1 MNTQPIIVVLDD
13 FERVARDYADWSG
26 IDSRAD
32 VRVHTAAIRGQVLVD
47 ALKPATAI
55 VLMRDRTPLFADLI
69 DQLPNLKL
77 VHFTGTRNGALDT
90 KALAV
95 RGIPILHTG
104 WGPNKD
110 ATTEMTWALILA
122 AQKRLVSHCNALLRG
137 VWRPHDA
144 MLPVLHGQ
152 RIGVVG
158 LGEIGG
164 RVANVAR
171 AFGMEVVT
179 WSPNMTPERA
189 AAKGATSVTFDELLA
204 TSHIITAHL
213 VLGPATKHLFGAAQF
228 GAMRSD
234 AIFVNTSRA
243 GLADEAALVA
253 ALEAGRPAM
262 AALDVFSE
270 EPLPKTHPFI
280 ALPNIVLTP
289 ISVSSASPC
298 SASSTATW
306 LKRSTRGSTVRPCR
320 ACLQHDAWIHGVL
333 VWP

>member
-1 MNTQPIIVVLDD
+1 MNNKPVIVVLDD

-26 IDSRAD
+26 ITSRAD
-32 VRVHTAAIRGQVLVD
+32 VRIHTTPLRGQALTD
-47 ALKPATAI
+47 ALKPASAI
-55 VLMRDRTPLFADLI
+55 VLMRDRTPLLADLI

-90 KALAV
+90 KALAA
-95 RGIPILHTG
+95 RGIPVLHTG

-122 AQKRLVSHCNALLRG
+122 AQKRLVSHSNALRLG
-137 VWRPHDA
+137 TWRPHDA

-164 RVANVAR
+164 RVATIAQ

-179 WSPNMTPERA
+179 WSPNMTRERA
-189 AAKGATSVTFDELLA
+189 AAKRATSVTFDELIA

-213 VLGPATKHLFGAAQF
+213 VLGPATKHLFGATQF
-228 GAMRSD
+228 AAMRSD

-243 GLADEAALVA
+243 GLADEVALVA
-253 ALEAGRPAM
+253 ALKAGRPAM

-270 EPLPKTHPFI
+270 EPLPTTHPFI
-280 ALPNIVLTP
+280 ALPNVLLTP
-289 ISVSSASPC
+289 HLGFVCEPVFRKFYGDVVEALNAWLDGKPLPRVL
-298 SASSTATW
+298 AT
-306 LKRSTRGSTVRPCR
+306 
-320 ACLQHDAWIHGVL
+320 Q
-333 VWP
+333 

>member
-1 MNTQPIIVVLDD
+1 MQNTRPIIVVLDD

-32 VRVHTAAIRGQVLVD
+32 VRVHTQPLRGQALIDV
-47 ALKPATAI
+47 LKPASAI

-77 VHFTGTRNGALDT
+77 VHFTGTRNGSLDT
-90 KALAV
+90 KSLAV
-95 RGIPILHTG
+95 RGIPVLYSG

-122 AQKRLVSHCNALLRG
+122 AQKRLVSHSNALLRG
-137 VWRPHDA
+137 EWRPHDA
-144 MLPVLHGQ
+144 MLPVLHAQ

-164 RVANVAR
+164 RVANIAR
-171 AFGMEVVT
+171 AFGMDVVT

-189 AAKGATSVTFDELLA
+189 AAKGATSVTFDELIT

-243 GLADEAALVA
+243 GLADETALVT
-253 ALEAGRPAM
+253 ALKAGRPAM
-262 AALDVFSE
+262 AALDVFSV
-270 EPLPKTHPFI
+270 EPLPTTHPFI
-280 ALPNIVLTP
+280 ALPNVVLTP
-289 ISVSSASPC
+289 HLGFVCEPVFRKFYGDVVEALG
-298 SASSTATW
+298 AW
-306 LKRSTRGSTVRPCR
+306 LDGEPLPRML
-320 ACLQHDAWIHGVL
+320 AA
-333 VWP
+333 

>member
-1 MNTQPIIVVLDD
+1 MSNHRIIVILDD
-13 FERVARDYADWSG
+13 FERVARNYADWSG

-32 VRVHTAAIRGQVLVD
+32 VRVHTAPLRGRDLVE
-47 ALKPATAI
+47 ALKPASAI
-55 VLMRDRTPLFADLI
+55 VLMRDRTPLSADLI

-90 KALAV
+90 KALAA
-95 RGIPILHTG
+95 RSIPVLHTG

-122 AQKRLVSHCNALLRG
+122 AQKRLVSHSNALLRG
-137 VWRPHDA
+137 EWRPHDA

-164 RVANVAR
+164 RVASIAR

-189 AAKGATSVTFDELLA
+189 SAQGAVSVTFDELIA

-234 AIFVNTSRA
+234 AVFVNTSRA
-243 GLADEAALVA
+243 GLADEAAIVT
-253 ALEAGRPAM
+253 ALKAGRPAM

-270 EPLPKTHPFI
+270 EPLPTTHPFM
-280 ALPNIVLTP
+280 ALANVVLTP
-289 ISVSSASPC
+289 HLGFVCEPVFRKFYGDVVEALNAWLDGKPLPRVL
-298 SASSTATW
+298 ST
-306 LKRSTRGSTVRPCR
+306 
-320 ACLQHDAWIHGVL
+320 Q
-333 VWP
+333 

>member
-1 MNTQPIIVVLDD
+1 MKMTAKPIIVVLDD
-13 FERVARDYADWSG
+13 FERVARDYADWSS
-26 IDSRAD
+26 IDARAD
-32 VRVHTAAIRGQVLVD
+32 VRVHTNPLRGQALIDV
-47 ALKPATAI
+47 LKPANAI

-69 DQLPNLKL
+69 NQLPNLKL

-90 KALAV
+90 KALAA
-95 RGIPILHTG
+95 RGIPVLHTG

-122 AQKRLVSHCNALLRG
+122 AQKRLVSHSNALLRG

-152 RIGVVG
+152 RIGIVG

-164 RVANVAR
+164 RVCNIAR

-189 AAKGATSVTFDELLA
+189 AAKGGTSVTFDELLT

-243 GLADEAALVA
+243 GLADEAALVT
-253 ALEAGRPAM
+253 ALKAGRPAM

-270 EPLPKTHPFI
+270 EPLATTNPLV
-280 ALPNIVLTP
+280 ALPNVVLTP
-289 ISVSSASPC
+289 HLGFVCEPVFRKFYGDVVEALN
-298 SASSTATW
+298 AW
-306 LKRSTRGSTVRPCR
+306 LDGKPLPR
-320 ACLQHDAWIHGVL
+320 VL
-333 VWP
+333 AA

>member
-1 MNTQPIIVVLDD
+1 MQNTQPIIVILDD
-13 FERVARDYADWSG
+13 FERVARSYADWSG

-32 VRVHTAAIRGQVLVD
+32 VRVHTEPLRGQALID

-55 VLMRDRTPLFADLI
+55 VLMRDRTPLLADLI

-90 KALAV
+90 KALAA
-95 RGIPILHTG
+95 RGIPVLHTG

-122 AQKRLVSHCNALLRG
+122 AQKRLVSHSNALLRG
-137 VWRPHDA
+137 EWRPHDA

-164 RVANVAR
+164 RVANIAR

-179 WSPNMTPERA
+179 WSPNMTAERA
-189 AAKGATSVTFDELLA
+189 SAKGATSVTFDELIA
-204 TSHIITAHL
+204 TAHIITAHL

-243 GLADEAALVA
+243 GLADEAALVT
-253 ALEAGRPAM
+253 ALKAGRPAM

-270 EPLPKTHPFI
+270 EPLPVTHPF
-280 ALPNIVLTP
+280 AGLPNVVLTP
-289 ISVSSASPC
+289 HLGFVCEPVFRKFYGDVVEALNAWLDGQPLPRVL
-298 SASSTATW
+298 ST
-306 LKRSTRGSTVRPCR
+306 P
-320 ACLQHDAWIHGVL
+320 
-333 VWP
+333 

>member
-1 MNTQPIIVVLDD
+1 MSDRPIIVVLDD
-13 FERVARDYADWSG
+13 FERVARSYADWSG

-32 VRVHTAAIRGQVLVD
+32 VRVHTAPLRGQALID

-55 VLMRDRTPLFADLI
+55 VLMRDRTPLYADLI

-90 KALAV
+90 KALAA
-95 RGIPILHTG
+95 RGTPLLHTG

-122 AQKRLVSHCNALLRG
+122 AQKRLLSHSNALLRG
-137 VWRPHDA
+137 VWRPHDS

-164 RVANVAR
+164 RVANIAR

-189 AAKGATSVTFDELLA
+189 AAKGAASVTFDELIA

-243 GLADEAALVA
+243 GLADEAALVT
-253 ALEAGRPAM
+253 ALKAGRPAM

-270 EPLPKTHPFI
+270 EPLPTTHPFTKLPNVLLTPHLGFVCEPVFRKFYGDVVEALNAWLDGK
-280 ALPNIVLTP
+280 ALPRVL
-289 ISVSSASPC
+289 A
-298 SASSTATW
+298 A
-306 LKRSTRGSTVRPCR
+306 
-320 ACLQHDAWIHGVL
+320 
-333 VWP
+333 

>member
-1 MNTQPIIVVLDD
+1 MSSKPIIVVLDD
-13 FERVARDYADWSG
+13 FERVARDYADWSAV
-26 IDSRAD
+26 DTKAD
-32 VRVHTAAIRGQVLVD
+32 VRVYREALRGQALID
-47 ALKPATAI
+47 ALTPASAV
-55 VLMRDRTPLFADLI
+55 VLMRDRTPFLAALI

-90 KALAV
+90 KALAA
-95 RGIPILHTG
+95 RNIPVLHTG

-122 AQKRLVSHCNALLRG
+122 AQKRLVSHSNALLRG

-164 RVANVAR
+164 RVANIAR
-171 AFGMEVVT
+171 TFGMDVVT

-189 AAKGATSVTFDELLA
+189 AAKGATSVTFDELIT

-228 GAMRSD
+228 AAMRKD

-243 GLADEAALVA
+243 GLADEAALVN
-253 ALEAGRPAM
+253 ALKAGRPAM
-262 AALDVFSE
+262 AALDVFSV
-270 EPLPKTHPFI
+270 EPLPATHPLT
-280 ALPNIVLTP
+280 ALSNVLLTP
-289 ISVSSASPC
+289 HLGFVCEPVFRKFYADVVE
-298 SASSTATW
+298 ALNAW
-306 LKRSTRGSTVRPCR
+306 LDGKPLPR
-320 ACLQHDAWIHGVL
+320 VL
-333 VWP
+333 AA